1 MNWFNFFRPKSQN
14 LLTICP
20 IPIIIITRSG
30 DITFANKEALT
41 LFGTNSL
48 RNKNITSY
56 LQDNS
61 DYLENFM
68 QTSTIIKISNE
79 LDEEK
84 LLLAKAV
91 PVNNDARL
99 MITLSDISETTKNI
113 DSLVSENEY
122 FKKNQ
127 AEKENFII
135 KMSNSILSP
144 IHSIVGF
151 SQAILEGLGGD
162 VSVQQE
168 KYLSIINKNSSELL
182 KTLER
187 LVQMVVLDSGQYK
200 FEIKNFDI
208 ANLIN
213 VVVNESKLKLASK
226 KIDIKIDVEGLISQN
241 CYTDENTVKNIL
253 TNLLENAIQSCDFG
267 IIKIHVE
274 NLSTE
279 FIIDNKIK
287 IPIYE
292 DDYAYLLLSIEDNG
306 NGIPKEDISDIF
318 NPYIQVNKNS
328 KKNLFKS
335 ILFAVTKKL
344 VEGLEG
350 RIWFQ
355 SEVMKGSTFT
365 IILPVKRNQLPY
377 EFAEKLIISKEE
389 KSEEIKAEE
398 QDYTE
403 CSKEFE
409 KDV

>member
-14 LLTICP
+14 LLAVCP
-20 IPIIIITRSG
+20 IPIIIITRAG

-41 LFGTNSL
+41 LFGTNTL
-48 RNKNITSY
+48 RKKNLLSY
-56 LQDNS
+56 LKDNS
-61 DYLENFM
+61 SYLEDFM
-68 QTSTIIKISNE
+68 EESTIIKIVNE

-84 LLLAKAV
+84 LLLVKAV
-91 PVNNDARL
+91 PVNNETRL
-99 MITLSDISETTKNI
+99 MLTFSDVSETTKNI

-127 AEKENFII
+127 TEKENFII
-135 KMSNSILSP
+135 KMSNNILSP

-151 SQAILEGLGGD
+151 SQAILEGLGGE
-162 VSVQQE
+162 VSIQQE

-182 KTLER
+182 TTLER

-208 ANLIN
+208 VSLIN
-213 VVVNESKLKLASK
+213 VVVNQSKAKLDSK
-226 KIDIKIDVEGLISQN
+226 KIDIVIDTEGLISQN
-241 CYTDENTVKNIL
+241 CYTDENAVKNVL
-253 TNLLENAIQSCDFG
+253 GNLLENAIQSCDFG
-267 IIKIHVE
+267 KIKVHVE

-279 FIIDNKIK
+279 FIVDNKIK
-287 IPIYE
+287 MPIYE
-292 DDYAYLLLSIEDNG
+292 DDYAYILLSIEDNG
-306 NGIPKEDISDIF
+306 NGVAKEDLTDIF
-318 NPYIQVNKNS
+318 NPYIQVDKNS

-344 VEGLEG
+344 VEGMEG

-365 IILPVKRNQLPY
+365 IILPVKRNQQPS
-377 EFAEKLIISKEE
+377 EFADRMIIKKEE
-389 KSEEIKAEE
+389 NVQEIESEE

-403 CSKEFE
+403 CIEEFE

>member
-1 MNWFNFFRPKSQN
+1 MNWFNFFKPKSQN
-14 LLTICP
+14 LLTVCP

-41 LFGTNSL
+41 LFGTNTL
-48 RNKNITSY
+48 RKKNLLNY
-56 LQDNS
+56 LKDNS
-61 DYLENFM
+61 SHLDDFAEE
-68 QTSTIIKISNE
+68 STIIKIVNE
-79 LDEEK
+79 IDEEK

-91 PVNNDARL
+91 PVNNDTRL
-99 MITLSDISETTKNI
+99 MLTFSDVSETTKNI

-127 AEKENFII
+127 IEKENFII
-135 KMSNSILSP
+135 KMSNNILSP

-151 SQAILEGLGGD
+151 SQAILEGLGGE
-162 VSVQQE
+162 VSIQQE
-168 KYLSIINKNSSELL
+168 KYLSIINKNSSDLL
-182 KTLER
+182 TTLER

-208 ANLIN
+208 VSLIN
-213 VVVNESKLKLASK
+213 VVVNQSKAKLDSK
-226 KIDIKIDVEGLISQN
+226 KIDIVIDTEGLISQN
-241 CYTDENTVKNIL
+241 CYTDENAVKNVL
-253 TNLLENAIQSCDFG
+253 GNLLENAIQSCDFG
-267 IIKIHVE
+267 KIKVHVE

-287 IPIYE
+287 MPIYE
-292 DDYAYLLLSIEDNG
+292 DDYAYILLSIEDNG
-306 NGIPKEDISDIF
+306 NGVAKEDIVDIF
-318 NPYIQVNKNS
+318 NPYIQVDKNS

-344 VEGLEG
+344 VEGMEG

-365 IILPVKRNQLPY
+365 IILPIKRNQQPS
-377 EFAEKLIISKEE
+377 EFADRLIIKKEE
-389 KSEEIKAEE
+389 KAEEIPAEE

-403 CSKEFE
+403 CIKEFE